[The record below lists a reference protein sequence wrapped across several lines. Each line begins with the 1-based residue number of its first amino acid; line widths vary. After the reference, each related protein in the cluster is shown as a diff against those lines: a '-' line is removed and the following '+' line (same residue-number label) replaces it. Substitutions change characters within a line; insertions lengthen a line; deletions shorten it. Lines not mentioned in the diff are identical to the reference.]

1 MGSRC
6 FCQRTGRSSRSEP
19 SVSFGKL
26 VKPRSSHTFRMRSKY
41 SRFMEEDIGPGDI
54 TSELVVLASAQ
65 AKGKIV
71 CKNAC
76 VLAGAKEASEVF
88 KELGAKAVMR
98 KKDGTRIRKGDVVLE
113 VRGTARALLAGERLA
128 LNIIMRMSG
137 IATLTDSL
145 VRKCRKVNP
154 KVKVAATR
162 KTTPGFREFE
172 KRAVVLGGGWPH
184 RMGLYDAILIKNNH
198 IKIAGGVKEALAK
211 AKRKNRGQRVEI
223 EVETPEQARV
233 ALENGADIIMLDNFK
248 PAEAGR
254 LAKELKKKRPGVL
267 IELSGGI
274 TPENIGKYAQSAD
287 IISLGWLT
295 HSVKSIDFSMKIEP
309 E

>member
-1 MGSRC
+1 
-6 FCQRTGRSSRSEP
+6 
-19 SVSFGKL
+19 
-26 VKPRSSHTFRMRSKY
+26 MRSKY

-54 TSELVVLASAQ
+54 TSELVIPSRAR
-65 AKGKIV
+65 AKGRIISKE
-71 CKNAC
+71 AC

-88 KELGAKAVMR
+88 RELGAKTVMK
-98 KKDGTRIRKGDVVLE
+98 KKDGSRIKRGDVVIE

-145 VRKCRKVNP
+145 VRMTRKVNP
-154 KVKVAATR
+154 KVRVAATR

-172 KRAVVLGGGWPH
+172 KRAVVLGGGLPH
-184 RMGLYDAILIKNNH
+184 RMGLYDAVLIKNNH
-198 IKIAGGVKEALAK
+198 IRIAGGVREALKRAK
-211 AKRKNRGQRVEI
+211 KRSRGRRVEI
-223 EVETPEQARV
+223 EVETPEQART
-233 ALENGADIIMLDNFK
+233 ALENGADIIMLDNF
-248 PAEAGR
+248 PPEEAAR
-254 LAKELKKKRPGVL
+254 LSKELKRRRPSVL

-274 TPENIGKYAQSAD
+274 RPENIARYAPAAD

-295 HSVKSIDFSMKIEP
+295 HSVRSIDFSMKIEP

>member
-1 MGSRC
+1 
-6 FCQRTGRSSRSEP
+6 
-19 SVSFGKL
+19 
-26 VKPRSSHTFRMRSKY
+26 MRSKY
-41 SRFMEEDIGPGDI
+41 RQFMEEDIGSGDI
-54 TSELVVLASAQ
+54 TSELVVPAD
-65 AKGKIV
+65 AKARGRIV
-71 CKNAC
+71 CKEPC
-76 VLAGAKEASEVF
+76 VLAGAKEASQVF
-88 KELGAKAVMR
+88 KDLGAKALVR
-98 KKDGTRIRKGDVVLE
+98 KRDGSRVKKGDVVLE
-113 VRGTARALLAGERLA
+113 VQGTARALLAGERLV

-145 VRKCRKVNP
+145 VRKCRKINP

-172 KRAVVLGGGWPH
+172 KRAVELGGGWPH

-198 IKIAGGVKEALAK
+198 IRIAGDVRTAVVRA
-211 AKRKNRGQRVEI
+211 RKKSHGRKIEI
-223 EVETPEQARV
+223 EVETPEQAYT
-233 ALENGADIIMLDNFK
+233 ALENGADIIMLDNFE

-254 LAKELKKKRPGVL
+254 LIRELKKKRHGLL

-274 TPENIGKYAQSAD
+274 RPENIEEYALNAD

-309 E
+309 EE

>member
-1 MGSRC
+1 
-6 FCQRTGRSSRSEP
+6 
-19 SVSFGKL
+19 
-26 VKPRSSHTFRMRSKY
+26 MRSKY
-41 SRFMEEDIGPGDI
+41 RQFMEEDIGSGDI
-54 TSELVVLASAQ
+54 TSELVVPAD
-65 AKGKIV
+65 AKARGRIV
-71 CKNAC
+71 CKEPC
-76 VLAGAKEASEVF
+76 VLAGAKEASQVF
-88 KELGAKAVMR
+88 KDLGAKALVR
-98 KKDGTRIRKGDVVLE
+98 KRNGSRVKKGDVVLE
-113 VRGTARALLAGERLA
+113 VQGTARALLAGERLV

-145 VRKCRKVNP
+145 VRKCRKINP

-172 KRAVVLGGGWPH
+172 KRAVELGGGWPH

-198 IKIAGGVKEALAK
+198 IRIAGDVRTAVVRA
-211 AKRKNRGQRVEI
+211 RKKSHGRKIEI
-223 EVETPEQARV
+223 EVETPEQAYT
-233 ALENGADIIMLDNFK
+233 ALENGADVIMLDNFE

-254 LAKELKKKRPGVL
+254 LIRELKKKRHGLL

-274 TPENIGKYAQSAD
+274 RPENIEEYALNAD

-309 E
+309 EE

>member
-1 MGSRC
+1 MS
-6 FCQRTGRSSRSEP
+6 
-19 SVSFGKL
+19 
-26 VKPRSSHTFRMRSKY
+26 SKY
-41 SRFMEEDIGPGDI
+41 SRFMDEDIGSGDV
-54 TSELVVLASAQ
+54 TSDLVVPADAK
-65 AKGKIV
+65 AKGRIV
-71 CKNAC
+71 CKESC
-76 VLAGAKEASEVF
+76 VLAGAKEASEIF
-88 KELGAKAVMR
+88 GELGAKAVVR
-98 KKDGTRIRKGDVVLE
+98 KKDGSRVKKGDVVLE

-145 VRKCRKVNP
+145 VKKCRKVNP
-154 KVKVAATR
+154 KIKVAATR

-172 KRAVVLGGGWPH
+172 KRAVVLGGGWSH

-198 IKIAGGVKEALAK
+198 IRIAGGVKGALAR
-211 AKRKNRGQRVEI
+211 ARRKSRGLKVEI

-233 ALENGADIIMLDNFK
+233 ALENGADIIMLDNFQ
-248 PAEAGR
+248 PAEAKR

-274 TPENIGKYAQSAD
+274 RPENIEKYAPAAD

-295 HSVKSIDFSMKIEP
+295 HSVKSINFSMKIEP